1 MLGSTLPAVMK
12 YTLFTLVSSSVVVA
26 VSYGGDLTPLGPIAE
41 VGSYAGQAM
50 DVDGGLLAVGH
61 KEGSSYALRFY
72 GHSPSGW
79 DLSSSVEIGSRRAVS
94 VAFGDQFLGV
104 ALAGSGAAGVVLE
117 PSRAGWSVSAQL
129 TNPDPGR
136 FNGFHLA
143 AASDEAV
150 FIACNDST
158 QQYRDAVLVY
168 ERGAVGWQ
176 HVQTIAPSTAVCTLF
191 GEDIDASGDML
202 VIGATRVLGCSGG
215 NERGAHVYLRGDESW
230 EHATTLQY
238 GDTNGKWVACD
249 GELIVS
255 WASTS
260 GPNSTFDYLRMW
272 SRNGDSFS
280 SAGSIYSGSNW
291 GFDIYFPEGME
302 VRDGI
307 ITFGTCGGFWGCQT
321 NSTTNR
327 TVYAAQRQGSSWWLG
342 APLTIPSGYGSAGF
356 GRNVKMGGGSI
367 LIGAP
372 AYGGSQG
379 VAFEAPLANALPCPA
394 DLNGD
399 GEVNGADIGLFMA
412 EWGGSGRGDLNSDS
426 NIDAADLGM
435 LLSMWG
441 DC

>member
-1 MLGSTLPAVMK
+1 MK
-12 YTLFTLVSSSVVVA
+12 YTSIALVFSSVIASTVHG
-26 VSYGGDLTPLGPIAE
+26 GGDLEPLGPTAE

-50 DVDGGLLAVGH
+50 DVNGDLLAVGH
-61 KEGSSYALRFY
+61 KVGSSYALRFY
-72 GHSPSGW
+72 DHSPSGW
-79 DLSSSVEIGSRRAVS
+79 DFSYSVEIGSRRAVS
-94 VAFGDQFLGV
+94 VAFGDGFLGV
-104 ALAGSGAAGVVLE
+104 ALAGSGTAGVVLE

-129 TNPDPGR
+129 TNPDTGR

-143 AASDEAV
+143 AASDGAI
-150 FIACNDST
+150 FIACNDAT

-191 GEDIDASGDML
+191 GEDIDAAGDML

-215 NERGAHVYLRGDESW
+215 NLRGAHVYLRGESEW

-255 WASTS
+255 WSSTT
-260 GPNSTFDYLRMW
+260 GPNSTFDFLRCW
-272 SRNGDSFS
+272 SRSGDSFS
-280 SAGSIYSGSNW
+280 SAGTIYSGADW
-291 GFDIYFPEGME
+291 GFDIYFPEGIE
-302 VRDGI
+302 VNAGI

-321 NSTTNR
+321 NTTTNR
-327 TVYAAQRQGSSWWLG
+327 AVYAAQRQGNFWRLG
-342 APLTIPSGYGSAGF
+342 APMTIPSGYGSAGF
-356 GRNVKMGGGSI
+356 GRNVKTGGGSI
-367 LIGAP
+367 LVGAP
-372 AYGGSQG
+372 AYGGSRG
-379 VAFEAPLANALPCPA
+379 VVFAGGLAMILDCPA

-412 EWGGSGRGDLNSDS
+412 EWGGSGRGDLNGDS
-426 NIDAADLGM
+426 IIDAADLGI
-435 LLSMWG
+435 LLAMWG